1 MKGDF
6 SHWDDRRPNNFSGV
20 LQQQGRALIDTDFT
34 AQTLIVTD
42 WQDSAAE
49 DIIGAAVAAVP
60 EDLPNSFKIDHARVQ
75 GGDVIVTVDPGRVWA
90 DGLLVHLP
98 EDAVFGRVA
107 TYLRPPVQDPP
118 ADVTTIAAGVRDAV
132 VLEVWRE
139 SVNAFQLPD
148 LLIEP
153 ALGGPDTAER
163 MFTAAAFRLYRMA
176 DGDTCSSIAIA
187 DDFSTKGQLTVSLE
201 PTTATPGDCPVVEGG
216 GYTGFEHHLYRV
228 EIADIT
234 TGEPMFKWSRFNGGL
249 VGRGVFDAAARR
261 LNITANL
268 AAITSSGLSQ
278 FYLEVEEFDDDRG
291 VWTVTYGAPVTL
303 NSSNQL
309 VLPAVATFGAIP
321 SSPNSVFFRL
331 WDGIKAVSA
340 FPNAGAPVELEDG
353 IRLEFD
359 APPAA
364 QYSPRDYWTFAVRAG
379 GIGNPAILI
388 DAQPPQGIVH
398 HRVALGVITWNAARD
413 VGAAAGQISDCRHT
427 FGPLTS
433 SAGCCTVQV
442 REGQSIQ
449 KAIDSLPAEGGEVC
463 IMAGTYRQHVVIKG
477 RRNIRVHGCGPR
489 TVVAPEPG
497 RAAAPAIH
505 IVGSRGITVDSLA
518 IQAEPQGAGI
528 LLDGADTAAADDA
541 ARRAVEQIAGVRD
554 VTLLNLRITAAARSA
569 IEAHDAATVAIE
581 HCDIRMLDV
590 PGAWPGIFFTGDDS
604 VLARNQIRVR
614 SRRQTDDGSTWP
626 LPASAA
632 IGGLQIGGTSDDVRI
647 IDNLIQGG
655 IGNGITLGSVLVV
668 DRDGNDTHRR
678 IGWVVNPDDPCNPCK
693 PGTVVFPPARPED
706 GSQTIS
712 AGALSAIL
720 IERNRIL
727 DMGLNG
733 IGVAAFFDLEH
744 DRETIS
750 VTVLSILGNIIRGCL
765 RRPIEDIPAAMV
777 NRAGYG
783 GIALADVETLVVYDN
798 TIENNGPRRI
808 DPVCGIFVLLGEGIE
823 IARNTIVNNG
833 ARTEEPVTSAKPG
846 QRGGIIIVHAMAP
859 HSDAPAVNPARFA
872 SVAAQSGRP
881 AVRVHDNV
889 VVAPLGRALSLT
901 ALGPVSVVAN
911 ELVSQGVI
919 WTRSAPIDAVIA
931 ATVFIGNLGRSVDS
945 SDWRAGFRA
954 IRLGNFQN
962 DHGYAVDNAAITL
975 APRGVVDPA
984 VRLFQGGQVL
994 FSDNQVTL
1002 DLVEAGASR
1011 AASSITIHTLD
1022 DIAFHV
1028 NQSMA
1033 YLADDYLTTNT
1044 LLFGSSLRAID
1055 NRWEE
1060 PVGNAAYSAMTLGMM
1075 NATVNN
1081 IATHC
1086 IVALAPPKL
1095 LIPSPNIVLLNQFA
1109 DDPCALNARIL
1120 AHFGAIVG
1128 QGQ

>member
-6 SHWDDRRPNNFSGV
+6 SRWDDRRRNNFSGV
-20 LQQQGRALIDTDFT
+20 LQQQGRALIDADFT
-34 AQTLIVTD
+34 AQSLIVTD
-42 WQDSAAE
+42 WQDTAAE

-60 EDLPNSFKIDHARVQ
+60 EDLPNSFKIDHAVVQ
-75 GGDVIVTVDPGRVWA
+75 GGEVILTVDPGRVWA

-98 EDAVFGRVA
+98 DDAVFGRVA
-107 TYLRPPVQDPP
+107 TYLQPPIQTPP

-163 MFTAAAFRLYRMA
+163 MLTAAAFRLYRMS
-176 DGDTCSSIAIA
+176 DGDTCTSIPIA
-187 DDFSTKGQLTVSLE
+187 DDFSTKGQLTVTLQ

-228 EIADIT
+228 EIADVA
-234 TGEPMFKWSRFNGGL
+234 TGGPMFKWSRFNGGL
-249 VGRGVFDAAARR
+249 VGRGVFDAAAKR

-278 FYLEVEEFDDDRG
+278 FYLEAEEFDDDRG
-291 VWTVTYGAPVTL
+291 VWAVTYGAPVTL

-309 VLPAVATFGAIP
+309 VLPATATFGAIP
-321 SSPNSVFFRL
+321 SSPTSVFFRL

-340 FPNAGAPVELEDG
+340 FPNVAAPVELEDG

-364 QYSPRDYWTFAVRAG
+364 PYTPRDYWTFAVRAG

-388 DAQPPQGIVH
+388 DSQPPQGIVH
-398 HRVALGVITWNAARD
+398 HRVALGVITWNAAKD
-413 VGAAAGQISDCRHT
+413 VSAAAGEISDCRHT
-427 FGPLTS
+427 FPPLTRP
-433 SAGCCTVQV
+433 AGCCTVRV
-442 REGQSIQ
+442 REGDSIQ
-449 KAIDSLPAEGGEVC
+449 KAIDSLPADGGEVC
-463 IMAGTYRQHVVIKG
+463 ILAGTYRQHVVIKG

-489 TVVAPEPG
+489 TVIAPQPG
-497 RAAAPAIH
+497 RAAAPVIH
-505 IVGSRGITVDSLA
+505 IVDSRGITIESLA
-518 IQAEPQGAGI
+518 IEAEPQGQGI
-528 LLDGADTAAADDA
+528 LLDDAGAQDVGRLAAN
-541 ARRAVEQIAGVRD
+541 RMPGLRD
-554 VTLLNLRITAAARSA
+554 ISLSNLRITAQARSA
-569 IEAHDAATVAIE
+569 IEAHTVRTVQIE

-590 PGAWPGIFFTGDDS
+590 PGAWPGIFFIGDDS
-604 VLARNQIRVR
+604 VLACNQIRVR

-632 IGGLQIGGTSDDVRI
+632 IGGIQIGGTSDGVRI

-655 IGNGITLGSVLVV
+655 IGNGITLGSVIVV
-668 DRDGNDTHRR
+668 DRDGNDGGRR

-693 PGTVVFPPARPED
+693 PGTVVFPPSRPD
-706 GSQTIS
+706 DDSHTVS
-712 AGALSAIL
+712 AGALTDIL

-733 IGVAAFFDLEH
+733 IGVAAFFDLQN

-750 VTVLSILGNIIRGCL
+750 VTGLSILGNVIRGCL
-765 RRPIEDIPAAMV
+765 RRPIEDISAAMV

-783 GIALADVETLVVYDN
+783 GIALADVETLTVYDN

-808 DPVCGIFVLLGEGIE
+808 DPVCGIFVLMGQGVE
-823 IARNTIVNNG
+823 ISRNTIVNNG

-846 QRGGIIIVHAMAP
+846 QRGGIVIVHALAP
-859 HSDAPAVNPARFA
+859 FSDAPAVNLARFA
-872 SVAAQSGRP
+872 SVAVQSDRP

-901 ALGPVSVVAN
+901 ALGPVSVAAN

-919 WTRSAPIDAVIA
+919 FTRSATIDALIA
-931 ATVFIGNLGRSVDS
+931 ATVYIGNLGRSVDS
-945 SDWRAGFRA
+945 TDWRAGFKT
-954 IRLGNFQN
+954 IRFGNFQN
-962 DHGYAVDNAAITL
+962 DPGYAVGDAAITL
-975 APRGVVDPA
+975 VSRGLVAPA

-1002 DLVEAGASR
+1002 DLVETGVSR
-1011 AASSITIHTLD
+1011 AASSIAIHSLD
-1022 DIAFHV
+1022 DIAFHG

-1033 YLADDYLTTNT
+1033 HLADDYLTTNT

-1081 IATHC
+1081 VATHC

-1095 LIPSPNIVLLNQFA
+1095 LIPSPNIVLLNQFS
-1109 DDPCALNARIL
+1109 DDPCALNTRIL